1 VELPGGKGLP
11 ELVDTGKKKQK
22 LPLQDG
28 ELPYSSKVQWPSPRP
43 EIKETNRGGELLIT
57 KLRTDKQPTEGKDMK
72 KIHNMTPTIA
82 LCTIV
87 VLSAFAARADE
98 DLKAESKQAITNFK
112 NADSTLASYMNNA
125 VGYAVFPS
133 VGKGG
138 FIVGGARGKGVVFD
152 KNGNVIGQSTM
163 TQGSIGAQAGGQ
175 TFAQLILFQTQ
186 AALDNFKTGKFSI
199 GADVSAVV
207 AAEGAS
213 KTARFSQGV
222 AVFTLPTKGLMVQAA
237 VGGQKFSFQP
247 EAMQPTGRTEPK

>member
-1 VELPGGKGLP
+1 MNYREEKAYLNWPIQGRKNKTAHFKMGNFPIPPKYNGRARAQGLRKRIGG
-11 ELVDTGKKKQK
+11 
-22 LPLQDG
+22 
-28 ELPYSSKVQWPSPRP
+28 R
-43 EIKETNRGGELLIT
+43 ILLIT
-57 KLRTDKQPTEGKDMK
+57 KLRTDKQATEGKDMK
-72 KIHNMTPTIA
+72 KIHNMTPTIT
-82 LCTIV
+82 LCAIV
-87 VLSAFAARADE
+87 VLSAFAARADD
-98 DLKAESKQAITNFK
+98 DLKAESKQAIANFK

-186 AALDNFKTGKFSI
+186 AALDNFKTGKFAI
-199 GADVSAVV
+199 GADVSAV
-207 AAEGAS
+207 AASEGAS
-213 KTARFSQGV
+213 KNARFSQGV
-222 AVFTLPTKGLMVQAA
+222 AVFTLPIKGLMVQAT